1 MRFETSVGDSVSTKK
16 TKTKILGSV
25 RPTCKI
31 CHISERQGVEQARE
45 QGISYA
51 MLTRY
56 LQSVRGYEEITE
68 DSVRNHFRRQH

>member
-1 MRFETSVGDSVSTKK
+1 MSTKK
-16 TKTKILGSV
+16 IKAKTLGSV

-31 CHISERQGVEQARE
+31 CHIPERQGLEQARE
-45 QGISYA
+45 QGISYS

-56 LQSVRGYEEITE
+56 LQQIRGYEEINE